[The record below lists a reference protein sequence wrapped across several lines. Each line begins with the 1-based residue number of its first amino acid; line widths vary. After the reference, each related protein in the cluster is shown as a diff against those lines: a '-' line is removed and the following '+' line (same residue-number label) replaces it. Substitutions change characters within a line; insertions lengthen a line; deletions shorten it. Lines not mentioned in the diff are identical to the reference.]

1 VFRESFAQAVLPDI
15 PEIPGYHVCWL
26 TTNNP
31 RDSIPNRI
39 RLGYEPIRPSDIPG
53 WDIAEF
59 TSKTASYGDVIG
71 INEMLAFKIPIR
83 LFQMYMY
90 EAHHKQPLSEAQKL
104 TETADRI
111 REQAKSKGADVEE
124 DDGLEDVRLDNK
136 RAASSRPVF
145 S

>member
-53 WDIAEF
+53 WNIAEF

-71 INEMLAFKIPIR
+71 INEMLAFKIPNR
-83 LFQMYMY
+83 LYQMYML
-90 EAHHKQPLSEAQKL
+90 EAHHKQPLHEAQKL

-111 REQAKSKGADVEE
+111 REQAKAKGADVDE

-136 RAASSRPVF
+136 KAASAKPVF